1 MTETAPA
8 NVARAELGSTSG
20 ESPPPQHYW
29 ARFARQ
35 PLARHLAVALFGAV
49 VLYFVTSALS
59 PYNNVLVGEIA
70 LYVVALAGLSVLT
83 GTSGQ
88 ISLGQGAFMAVGA
101 YTVAL
106 LMNHTQMS
114 FILELLAA
122 IGAAAALG
130 LLIGISA
137 TRLKGPY
144 LAGVTLLLALALP
157 PIADKWSSTFGGDQG
172 LTTTVPSAP
181 GNINPEQWLAWIEL
195 AGALI
200 TLVLLA
206 NLLTSRFGRSFR
218 AVRDDE
224 VAASLAG
231 VHVARTKVTAFVV
244 SAACAGLAGAFL
256 GLSTGVVSTGE
267 FPLTL
272 SIELLAAMVLA
283 GAGSLI
289 GMWWG
294 AILLVYV
301 PQWSTSLSGDFN
313 LGAGMSAYLAT
324 IIFGVVLIVVMI
336 AAPTGIQGGLRW
348 AWEHVGKA
356 SKDWLAA
363 RVAGPGRARAHS
375 AQLPS
380 NRGDHQSAP
389 VHDSLNQ

>member
-1 MTETAPA
+1 M
-8 NVARAELGSTSG
+8 VR
-20 ESPPPQHYW
+20 W
-29 ARFARQ
+29 ARLPRQ
-35 PLARHLAVALFGAV
+35 PLARHLLLAVLGAV
-49 VLYFVTSALS
+49 VLYFITSALS

-70 LYVVALAGLSVLT
+70 LYLIALAGLSLLT

-106 LMNHTQMS
+106 LMTHTQMN
-114 FILELLAA
+114 FFLELLASV
-122 IGAAAALG
+122 GAAGTLG
-130 LLIGISA
+130 LIIGISA

-157 PIADKWSSTFGGDQG
+157 PIADKWSATFGGDQG
-172 LTTTVPSAP
+172 LTTTVPTAP

-206 NLLTSRFGRSFR
+206 NFLTSRFGRSFR

-224 VAASLAG
+224 VAASLSG
-231 VHVARTKVTAFVV
+231 VHVARTKVIAFVV

-283 GAGSLI
+283 GAGSLF

-294 AILLVYV
+294 ALLLVYV
-301 PQWSTSLSGDFN
+301 PQWSTSLSGDFG
-313 LGAGMSAYLAT
+313 LGAGTSAYLAT

-348 AWEHVGKA
+348 VWESVVKEWAAVHMGGAGSSPA
-356 SKDWLAA
+356 SSHFRPDAE
-363 RVAGPGRARAHS
+363 
-375 AQLPS
+375 
-380 NRGDHQSAP
+380 
-389 VHDSLNQ
+389 